1 MHMIEFDYDTMDP
14 CDAADLHCIGFESIP
29 QTFWF
34 TIVTMTSV
42 GYGDVY
48 PSTELGKLVGMVI
61 MLAGIL
67 VIAIPIT
74 LIGNHFNEAW
84 VENKVHEKEVHL
96 RNNMRHALSKAAVRA
111 RGSAAS
117 LATECQRR
125 RRGARRACTRSQQIR
140 WLPRRLGSHAAP
152 YMSCNV
158 WPRPPSLDTW
168 KSGRHV

>member
-48 PSTELGKLVGMVI
+48 PSTQLGKLVGMVI

-111 RGSAAS
+111 HADQPPLLQPSASAAAAGRAEHARAAS
-117 LATECQRR
+117 RYVGCRAGWAATLRHTCHVTY
-125 RRGARRACTRSQQIR
+125 GPA
-140 WLPRRLGSHAAP
+140 LPP
-152 YMSCNV
+152 
-158 WPRPPSLDTW
+158 
-168 KSGRHV
+168 